1 MTHLAASHEVSSA
14 VRSLLES
21 PYPRRKRRDMR
32 ASGIKLVRS
41 IVILIGLAG
50 LLPACS
56 LAKNLEKLFVGITPT
71 PEVAGLTVDNET
83 STPTPLTGATP
94 DPWLEDIY
102 QLQTRVSEA
111 QQEGISLRIAQEQ
124 SSLDEAIRIATA
136 IVQPRRSKE
145 EIQAEIQEAI
155 NSFPKPY
162 PTYTPRTG
170 FVPVGEN
177 FYHNMVYGM
186 YPNNAWQGYYEG
198 EVYRVHAGH
207 LQLYKDG
214 VKVRLED
221 ITYYEGA
228 LCIVEPSF
236 LYDCKMYLPSEADK
250 QRAEYG
256 LFTIQTY
263 DEEKG
268 QLHMTAAPHNS
279 TAEYSGWVFDF
290 ATMQLIFE

>member
-1 MTHLAASHEVSSA
+1 MKDQLNRAL
-14 VRSLLES
+14 RYLSLFFLFILFIIACNPTTQEMISLQQSTAES
-21 PYPRRKRRDMR
+21 FLDE
-32 ASGIKLVRS
+32 
-41 IVILIGLAG
+41 
-50 LLPACS
+50 S
-56 LAKNLEKLFVGITPT
+56 LAVINDTPI
-71 PEVAGLTVDNET
+71 
-83 STPTPLTGATP
+83 PTTP

-102 QLQTRVSEA
+102 QLQTRVSEE
-111 QQEGISLRIAQEQ
+111 QEANSPNLPQIQ

-155 NSFPKPY
+155 NSFPTPY

-221 ITYYEGA
+221 INYYEGV

-236 LYDCKMYLPSEADK
+236 IYDCNMYLPSEADK

-256 LFTIQTY
+256 AFTIQTY

-279 TAEYSGWVFDF
+279 TAEYSGWIFDF
-290 ATMQLIFE
+290 ATMQIIFE